1 MNRCLIKL
9 DDGAVNH
16 SSHKIKAEWTKASK
30 ESEIFEQN
38 SSSESDRLQI
48 VEDVEVEV
56 SREALERPAKI
67 KILEQI
73 VIYPSQKSVK
83 CHFCDKNF
91 DQLFL
96 AEHQRIHQETFFDC
110 PECDKKFRRKSSLRK
125 HQNYL
130 HKKKFKYKCQ
140 DCNVSFID
148 LTKFE
153 LHQNT
158 KHKTKDAQRK
168 FKCIEPDCGKLFA
181 SPEYL
186 RRHQVTHRGKQE
198 LEMS

>member
-1 MNRCLIKL
+1 MTEPSIT
-9 DDGAVNH
+9 H
-16 SSHKIKAEWTKASK
+16 HKIKAEWTKASK
-30 ESEIFEQN
+30 NEIFDNN
-38 SSSESDRLQI
+38 SSSGSDRLQI
-48 VEDVEVEV
+48 VEDISV
-56 SREALERPAKI
+56 SPEAVRRPAKI

-91 DQLFL
+91 DQSLL

-110 PECDKKFRRKSSLRK
+110 PECDKKFKRKSSLRK

-130 HKKKFKYKCQ
+130 HKKKFKYKCHE
-140 DCNVSFID
+140 CNVSFID

-168 FKCIEPDCGKLFA
+168 YKCLEPDCGKLFA
-181 SPEYL
+181 SSEYL
-186 RRHQVTHRGKQE
+186 RRHQVTHRGKHCQDS
-198 LEMS
+198 LFIILSS